1 MADPLDPGAGSL
13 PDPQSASS
21 PPDPPP
27 ASPAPRPSPG
37 GRAGGGEPASVSLIW
52 RAFAFLVTTLRYPV
66 LLAWVVAAV
75 AAVIFLPGITPAA
88 TLGGLAPSNSPALR
102 AEYRATALF
111 GEPLTSQVAVV
122 QRDPGGFTRQAQ
134 LSAARPAIAVDSH
147 HAPAIPGL
155 AGAVP
160 IANTGGIFPGSRERS
175 TTIITF
181 LYFRPGAAISA
192 ETAGGQAYARRY
204 LSTPADHLVGVTG
217 AAPAEAAQG
226 TIILRYLPW
235 VELATIL
242 AIVIIV
248 GLHFRSLG
256 APLATLLCAGVVYLV
271 AIHVIGWAAQ
281 RTGVTVPPDLEP
293 VLVVLLLGVTTDYSV
308 FYLAGMR
315 DRLAD
320 GARKVPAAR
329 RATAEVTPIIVAAG
343 LVVGLGAASLSVANL
358 GPLRAFGPAL
368 AATVLVAMV
377 VAITLAPALIA
388 IFGGL
393 LFHPLRARPRRSAA
407 GPPGP
412 APAPTTAAG
421 DAVEP
426 PRGTRVPTRAGGW
439 RARVA
444 RLATARLTALVVV
457 VVCVA
462 GLLAAMFGLRDLRLG
477 FPLIR
482 ALPASSQPARAEA
495 AAAKGFVPG
504 ILAPTEVLVL
514 GPEVGGQRAALDRLQ
529 HALARRPGVAG
540 VVGPADL
547 GRTRQRIPVLV
558 TRSGNAARF
567 GVIMRSDPL
576 GPTAIGQVQELQRGL
591 PAMARAAGL
600 TGARFE
606 VGGETAAAGEAI
618 AATEASL
625 WRVALAIAL
634 VILVLLA
641 VFLRS
646 LIAPLYLLAASV
658 LALLASLGLTAW
670 IFQRVL
676 GSDGLVYYVPFAVAV
691 LLVSLGSDYNLFVV
705 GRIWEEARRYPVR
718 DAVATAVPRASG
730 AITTA
735 GLALAAGFAM
745 LALVPLTQFREIA
758 VAMVIGIVID
768 TFIVRTLLV
777 PSLVVLSGRAGR
789 WAGGR
794 RPRVGTARRPVPQ
807 VAETSGRR

>member
-1 MADPLDPGAGSL
+1 MAG
-13 PDPQSASS
+13 

-27 ASPAPRPSPG
+27 PGPVPRPTPG
-37 GRAGGGEPASVSLIW
+37 GRAGGREPATVSLIW
-52 RAFAFLVTTLRYPV
+52 RAFAYLVTTLRYPV
-66 LLAWVVAAV
+66 LLAWAVAAV

-88 TLGGLAPSNSPALR
+88 TLGGLAPSNSPALH

-111 GEPLTSQVAVV
+111 GEPLTAQVAVV
-122 QRDPGGFTRQAQ
+122 QRDPHGFTRQAQ
-134 LSAARPAIAVDSH
+134 LSAARPAIAVDSRR
-147 HAPAIPGL
+147 APAIPGL

-181 LYFRPGAAISA
+181 LYFRPQASISA

-235 VELATIL
+235 VELATVL
-242 AIVIIV
+242 AIMIIV

-271 AIHVIGWAAQ
+271 AIHVVGWAAQ

-315 DRLAD
+315 DRLAG

-329 RATAEVTPIIVAAG
+329 RATAEVTPIIAAAG

-358 GPLRAFGPAL
+358 GPLRSFGPAL
-368 AATVLVAMV
+368 AATVLIAMV

-393 LFHPLRARPRRSAA
+393 LFHRLGVRPRRRAA
-407 GPPGP
+407 GAAGP
-412 APAPTTAAG
+412 APAPTPAGG
-421 DAVEP
+421 DAAEP
-426 PRGTRVPTRAGGW
+426 ARGTRVPTRARGW
-439 RARVA
+439 RA
-444 RLATARLTALVVV
+444 RLATARPTALVVV

-477 FPLIR
+477 FPLIG
-482 ALPASSQPARAEA
+482 ALPASSQAARAEA

-514 GPEVGGQRAALDRLQ
+514 GPGVGGQRAALDRLQ
-529 HALARRPGVAG
+529 RALARRPGVAG

-547 GRTRQRIPVLV
+547 PRAQQRVPVLV

-576 GPTAIGQVQELQRGL
+576 GPTAIGQVQALQRGL

-646 LIAPLYLLAASV
+646 LIAPFYLLAASV

-670 IFQRVL
+670 IFQQVL
-676 GSDGLVYYVPFAVAV
+676 GYGGLVYYVPFAVAV

-705 GRIWEEARRYPVR
+705 GRIWEEARRYPLR

-758 VAMVIGIVID
+758 VAMVVGIVID

-794 RPRVGTARRPVPQ
+794 QPRARLARRTAPP
-807 VAETSGRR
+807 VAEAADGRERPARVR

>member
-1 MADPLDPGAGSL
+1 VD
-13 PDPQSASS
+13 QHR
-21 PPDPPP
+21 
-27 ASPAPRPSPG
+27 AP
-37 GRAGGGEPASVSLIW
+37 V
-52 RAFAFLVTTLRYPV
+52 
-66 LLAWVVAAV
+66 
-75 AAVIFLPGITPAA
+75 
-88 TLGGLAPSNSPALR
+88 
-102 AEYRATALF
+102 
-111 GEPLTSQVAVV
+111 
-122 QRDPGGFTRQAQ
+122 
-134 LSAARPAIAVDSH
+134 
-147 HAPAIPGL
+147 IPGL

-160 IANTGGIFPGSRERS
+160 IANTGGVFPGSRERS

-181 LYFRPGAAISA
+181 LYFRPRAGITA
-192 ETAGGQAYARRY
+192 ETAGGEAYARRY

-235 VELATIL
+235 VELATVL

-271 AIHVIGWAAQ
+271 AIHVVGWAAQ

-315 DRLAD
+315 DRLAG

-343 LVVGLGAASLSVANL
+343 LVVALGAASLSVANL

-368 AATVLVAMV
+368 AVTVLIAMV
-377 VAITLAPALIA
+377 VAITLVPALIA

-393 LFHPLRARPRRSAA
+393 LFHRVGGHPRRAAA
-407 GPPGP
+407 GPPDPAPGQAAGNGVGP
-412 APAPTTAAG
+412 A
-421 DAVEP
+421 
-426 PRGTRVPTRAGGW
+426 RGTSVPTQTGGGRAW
-439 RARVA
+439 LA
-444 RLATARLTALVVV
+444 RLATARPMALAVVI
-457 VVCVA
+457 VCVA
-462 GLLAAMFGLRDLRLG
+462 GLLVAVLGLRDLRLG

-482 ALPASSQPARAEA
+482 ALPSSSEPARAEA

-514 GPEVGGQRAALDRLQ
+514 GPGVGGQRPALDRLQ
-529 HALARRPGVAG
+529 DALANRPGVAG
-540 VVGPADL
+540 VIGPADL
-547 GRTRQRIPVLV
+547 TSVQLPVPALV

-576 GPTAIGQVQELQRGL
+576 GPTAIGQVQALQRGL

-600 TGARFE
+600 TGARYE

-618 AATEASL
+618 AAMEASL

-646 LIAPLYLLAASV
+646 LIAPFYLLAASV
-658 LALLASLGLTAW
+658 LALLASLGLTTR
-670 IFQRVL
+670 IFQEVL
-676 GSDGLVYYVPFAVAV
+676 GYSGLVYYVPFAAAV
-691 LLVSLGSDYNLFVV
+691 LLISLGSDYNLFVV
-705 GRIWEEARRYPVR
+705 GRIWEEARRQPLR

-745 LALVPLTQFREIA
+745 LALVPLAQFREIA
-758 VAMVIGIVID
+758 VAMVIGIVLD

-794 RPRVGTARRPVPQ
+794 RPDARVARRPAPQ
-807 VAETSGRR
+807 VAEAADRR